1 MPAEVLYV
9 RNDASSDFFRG
20 KIADNVTLLRDKPKT
35 VLGSYGFVAVVD
47 TETAYGQPV
56 GVEVFVTIDFEKRM
70 TVVVVTD
77 TIGGKSE
84 PTDAERLVVSKSID
98 GIARQGKVGC
108 IGTIGIDDLSFAGVN
123 NIGSVPVGGYVQQVF
138 SVGVQIGYDGTVQ
151 VDVRFGRC
159 RRGIEDEQSA
169 VTCTYIYTV
178 TTPADV
184 A

>member
-1 MPAEVLYV
+1 
-9 RNDASSDFFRG
+9 
-20 KIADNVTLLRDKPKT
+20 
-35 VLGSYGFVAVVD
+35 
-47 TETAYGQPV
+47 
-56 GVEVFVTIDFEKRM
+56 M

-77 TIGGKSE
+77 AVGGKSE
-84 PTDAERLVVSKSID
+84 PTDAERLVVPKSID

-108 IGTIGIDDLSFAGVN
+108 IGTIGIDNLSFAGVD

-169 VTCTYIYTV
+169 VTCTYIYTI
-178 TTPADV
+178 TAPADV